1 MGSSDWRIELP
12 EVSFPKLATI
22 QSVPSKKEWPS
33 ISTGV
38 FLNFPHPLSS
48 APHPITLQRGIP
60 ICHNSD
66 AFGRDIRE
74 RGWGGGVIINNQ
86 AGDQTV
92 GREVKQNV
100 ADWGPRKSRRQQAGV
115 PKSPNAFV
123 VGRVKAEQGRRE
135 TEEFKQDSTST
146 PVPGAW
152 SVSASATISGSLLR
166 ARSTAEWNSLLLE
179 SRAERTSP
187 IVAKTSSTIASAI
200 SGWCCPGLST
210 GESWTESGVG
220 DVAVAGAAFG
230 KLGESAADCGGVERG
245 APPPCS
251 VSGLVE
257 GTVEAYCSLLPAHPC
272 SVNSCVL
279 FYIIQPTS

>member
-1 MGSSDWRIELP
+1 MSTYEKLWLEDWA
-12 EVSFPKLATI
+12 SWTKLALI
-22 QSVPSKKEWPS
+22 QIVPSKEWPS

-38 FLNFPHPLSS
+38 SFDFSHPLSS

-66 AFGRDIRE
+66 AFGCDIRE
-74 RGWGGGVIINNQ
+74 GGWGCNNQ
-86 AGDQTV
+86 AGDWTA
-92 GREVKQNV
+92 GREVKQKGS
-100 ADWGPRKSRRQQAGV
+100 WLRPPGKRRRQQAGE

-123 VGRVKAEQGRRE
+123 VRRVKAEQGRRE

-152 SVSASATISGSLLR
+152 SLSASATINGSLLR

-179 SRAERTSP
+179 SRGDRTSP
-187 IVAKTSSTIASAI
+187 TVVKTSSTIASAI
-200 SGWCCPGLST
+200 SAWC
-210 GESWTESGVG
+210 WTESGVR
-220 DVAVAGAAFG
+220 DVAVAGGAFG
-230 KLGESAADCGGVERG
+230 KSAADRGGVERG
-245 APPPCS
+245 APLPCR

-257 GTVEAYCSLLPAHPC
+257 GTVETHCALLSSHPC

-279 FYIIQPTS
+279 FNFAVRTYQTR